1 MENQKLQFSIHEYNK
16 RIIKICTDMYDL
28 TGNKNYTRFRE
39 LLQSEIESGNPAL
52 YLFKH
57 LEHVDDSI
65 TSRIL
70 DQNDITFFDDST
82 LQHEKV
88 SSELIDELRSSW
100 TILNQENKQN
110 IFKCIQ
116 NTLKIARFVHQNQDC
131 YDDLLRLCL

>member
-1 MENQKLQFSIHEYNK
+1 MENQKLQISIQEYNK

-39 LLQSEIESGNPAL
+39 LLQCEIESGNPAL

-65 TSRIL
+65 TTRIV
-70 DQNDITFFDDST
+70 DQNDITFFDDSSV
-82 LQHEKV
+82 QHQKI
-88 SSELIDELRSSW
+88 SLELLEDLRSSW
-100 TILNQENKQN
+100 TTLNQENKIT

-116 NTLKIARFVHQNQDC
+116 NALKIARYVYQNC

>member
-1 MENQKLQFSIHEYNK
+1 MENQKLQISIQEYNK

-28 TGNKNYTRFRE
+28 TGNKNYARFRE
-39 LLQSEIESGNPAL
+39 LLQCEIESGNPAL

-65 TSRIL
+65 TTRIV
-70 DQNDITFFDDST
+70 DQNDISFFDDSSV
-82 LQHEKV
+82 QHQKI
-88 SSELIDELRSSW
+88 SLELLDDLRSSW
-100 TILNQENKQN
+100 SVLTNDNKQT

-116 NTLKIARFVHQNQDC
+116 NALKIARYVYQNC